1 MTGPKNALEK
11 VGRTA
16 VGTAGS
22 PGYVAG
28 HTKWVESTEYVYEL
42 HLHDLFLMVK
52 RPIITETLFAKH
64 QKILGSGTTVKYYL
78 SKTLTNWTLIP
89 QGVKTFLSP
98 ELFPSSAA
106 LPPRLYTIIYSQTR
120 MAGSMT
126 ENIQK
131 YSCPDS
137 LLSVMLQLDSK
148 PINNFYTPTA
158 TTLDNGLW
166 EFLYINMFRST
177 ETLYTQHPPNI
188 SFEEFKTT
196 RFILCFDLSPGQH
209 SSEDMLPLL
218 ASGSLR
224 LRMDFKEPLDAAL
237 HVLTFA
243 TTPALMTISNNR
255 HVTMSFDT

>member
-1 MTGPKNALEK
+1 MTGPKNAVEK
-11 VGRTA
+11 VGRAA
-16 VGTAGS
+16 VGTSGT
-22 PGYVAG
+22 PGYKAAVI
-28 HTKWVESTEYVYEL
+28 KWVESTEYVYEL
-42 HLHDLFLMVK
+42 HLDDLFLMMK
-52 RPIITETLFAKH
+52 RPIITEQLFAKH
-64 QKILGSGTTVKYYL
+64 QKILGSGTTAKYYL

-89 QGVKTFLSP
+89 PGVKTFLSP
-98 ELFPSSAA
+98 ELFGSSAA
-106 LPPRLYTIIYSQTR
+106 LPPRLYTIMYSQTR

-126 ENIQK
+126 ENIQR
-131 YSCPDS
+131 YGCPDS

-148 PINNFYTPTA
+148 PVHNFYIPTA
-158 TTLDNGLW
+158 TTLENGLW

-177 ETLYTQHPPNI
+177 ETLYTQNPPDI
-188 SFEEFKTT
+188 TFEEFKTT
-196 RFILCFDLSPGQH
+196 RFILCYDLSPGQH

-255 HVTMSFDT
+255 HIAMTYDT